1 MTIGERIKQIREEKE
16 ISQTKLAKAIHT
28 TKQNIYKYE
37 NNIISNIPSDKIE
50 AIAKYLS
57 VSPAYLM
64 GWEDEVSSQP
74 YEQFNNIYP
83 IKLKRFPLLRDIACG
98 EPIYAEEGHESYVCA
113 DEDIKADFCLRA
125 SRDSMINAEI
135 YDGDIVFIRKQ
146 PVVDNGE
153 IAAVIID
160 DEATLKRVYF
170 DKEHERLQLI
180 AENPV
185 HAPLVYTGQELENV
199 RILGKAIALMRNL

>member
-16 ISQTKLAKAIHT
+16 ISQTELAKAIHT

-64 GWEDEVSSQP
+64 GWEDEDSSQP

-98 EPIYAEEGHESYVCA
+98 EPIYAEEGYESYVCA
-113 DEDIKADFCLRA
+113 DEDIKAVKY
-125 SRDSMINAEI
+125 INKEGLIGKYSIFIEI
-135 YDGDIVFIRKQ
+135 DGVLYKT
-146 PVVDNGE
+146 
-153 IAAVIID
+153 
-160 DEATLKRVYF
+160 DEYVKF
-170 DKEHERLQLI
+170 
-180 AENPV
+180 
-185 HAPLVYTGQELENV
+185 
-199 RILGKAIALMRNL
+199 